1 MKKMSQQRLRQQL
14 NEIIFGTETPA
25 GRGFDI
31 ALIYAILI
39 SVFIVIIDSVE
50 HISSEYKGLLFFC
63 EWLFTI
69 LFSIEYAVRLY
80 CSQHPFRYARSFYG
94 IVDLLSI
101 LPSYIAFFLPQ
112 AQFFII
118 IRLFRVLRIFRVL
131 KLFRY
136 LGEANMLMRSIL
148 LARRKIFVFLMSVVV
163 LVSIFGSLM
172 YVIEGPEHGFTSI
185 PTSIYWAIVTITTV
199 GYGDITPQT
208 VLGQSLASII
218 MVTGYAIIAVPTGI
232 ITAELA
238 VEIGRDKG
246 EHSCRNCKKTGHDS
260 DAVHCKYCGAKME
273 IPV

>member
-50 HISSEYKGLLFFC
+50 HISSEFKGLLFFC

-246 EHSCRNCKKTGHDS
+246 EHACRNCKKTGHDS